1 MNGMTVEEIKRVRVK
16 YLALSTLTLL
26 FLGLIYA
33 FSMFAGPMCQTFG
46 LEKSEIGLTFNIA
59 MIVTSLGTLVG
70 SQFDMRWGLRFALIS
85 TGVFSCIGFACT
97 ALFAYGNMI
106 VVYVFYG
113 ALAGLAAGMGNN
125 IIVSSTNVWFPEKT
139 GFSSGVLMMGFSF
152 GTLILGTLSVN
163 LMNVVGLPAVFVGI
177 GVCTA
182 ILCCALGFTIKR
194 PPANIVSLLAP
205 EKAAGATA
213 EPGERDKALRTPI
226 FFVYWVW
233 AIIVYAI
240 GMATI
245 GGASSDAQSVGIDLA
260 IATLVVGL
268 VSACNGFARI
278 VFGLVYDHT
287 NIKVTMVLDSAI
299 ALAAT
304 ICIVVAFMGG
314 VPALYVVGA
323 LLCGF
328 CYGGVPVMAST
339 FTRQRYGAKL
349 YPLNLSY
356 ANLAIMFGSILN
368 VIVQALASG
377 GDTRLGI
384 FMVLAVFAV
393 IAMVD
398 VFPFAKLW
406 DKDMKMLEERKRE
419 MEQEQA

>member
-1 MNGMTVEEIKRVRVK
+1 MGEMTVEDIKRVRIR

-33 FSMFAGPMCQTFG
+33 FSMFAGPMCETFG

-70 SQFDMRWGLRFALIS
+70 SQFDMRLGLKFALVS

-97 ALFAYGNMI
+97 ALFAHGNMM

-125 IIVSSTNVWFPEKT
+125 IIVASTNVWFPEKT

-163 LMNVVGLPAVFVGI
+163 LIGIVGLPSVFIGI

-182 ILCCALGFTIKR
+182 ALCCALGFTIKR

-205 EKAAGATA
+205 EKAAGAVA
-213 EPGERDKALRTPI
+213 EPGERDKALKTPI

-278 VFGLVYDHT
+278 VFGLVYDRT
-287 NIKVTMVLDSAI
+287 NIKVTMALDTAI
-299 ALAAT
+299 ALVAT
-304 ICIVVAFMGG
+304 ICIVVAFTASIP
-314 VPALYVVGA
+314 VLYIVGA

-339 FTRQRYGAKL
+339 FTRQRYGAKM
-349 YPLNLSY
+349 YPLNLSL

-368 VIVQALASG
+368 VIVQALAGG

-384 FMVLAVFAV
+384 FTVLAVFAV
-393 IAMVD
+393 IAMID
-398 VFPFAKLW
+398 VLPFSKLW
-406 DKDMKMLEERKRE
+406 DKDMKVLEARRAE
-419 MEQEQA
+419 MMAEE

>member
-1 MNGMTVEEIKRVRVK
+1 MEEMAVGDIKRVRVR
-16 YLALSTLTLL
+16 YLALSTITLL

-33 FSMFAGPMCQTFG
+33 FSMFAGPMCETFG

-70 SQFDMRWGLRFALIS
+70 SQFDMRFGLKFALVS

-97 ALFAYGNMI
+97 ALFAYGNMM

-125 IIVSSTNVWFPEKT
+125 IIVASTNVWFPEKT

-163 LMNVVGLPAVFVGI
+163 LIGFVGLPVVFIGI

-182 ILCCALGFTIKR
+182 VLCCVLGFTIKR

-205 EKAAGATA
+205 EKAAGAVA
-213 EPGERDKALRTPI
+213 EPGERDNALKTPI
-226 FFVYWVW
+226 FFVYWIW

-260 IATLVVGL
+260 VATLVVGL

-278 VFGLVYDHT
+278 VFGLVYDRT

-304 ICIVVAFMGG
+304 VCIVVAFTAG
-314 VPALYVVGA
+314 VPVLYIVGA

-339 FTRQRYGAKL
+339 FTRQRYGAKM
-349 YPLNLSY
+349 YPLNLSL

-368 VIVQALASG
+368 VIVQALAGG
-377 GDTRLGI
+377 GDTRLSI
-384 FMVLAVFAV
+384 FTVLAVFAV
-393 IAMVD
+393 IAMAD
-398 VFPFAKLW
+398 VLPFSKLW
-406 DKDMKMLEERKRE
+406 DKDMKMLEKRRAEMLSEER
-419 MEQEQA
+419 